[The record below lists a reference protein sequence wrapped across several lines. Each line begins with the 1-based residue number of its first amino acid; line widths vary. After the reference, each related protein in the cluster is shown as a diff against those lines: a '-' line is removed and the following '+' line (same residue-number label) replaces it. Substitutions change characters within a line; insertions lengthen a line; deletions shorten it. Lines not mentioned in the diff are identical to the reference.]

1 MPAARGS
8 TTALFDALPTESPLR
23 AASSAAVVQAAKM
36 PARLQSTDFSRAG
49 TLATVVP
56 AMASGYDPGDETPAQ
71 PVEAGADVE
80 IVDYLQALGRRA
92 LVLVCIPGA
101 TALVAL
107 MFVAMQPLQYQA
119 GATVAAPALIGG
131 VSEHQYRGADATKS
145 FVTTF
150 QAGLRSGPI
159 VDRTSAETGVPA
171 SRVRSGLHATG
182 IGTSSFVKVTYTT
195 PKRKEAK
202 KVVQAAA
209 GETLRFLF
217 SSQVNAAQASVD
229 VAQAQLDQTQGA
241 LVAFSRQTGVANPAN
256 EYETVSG
263 GIADLE
269 ALVARR
275 AAHGDSAGA
284 AQAQADIDAKNARL
298 AQLAQLQSQYSN
310 LVDQRRRAV
319 NELDAAQQ
327 RQRQAASQLDAADP
341 TSVVTLGKVRHV
353 IPVTQAIKATLFGG
367 AIGVLLAVAVVLV
380 LEVMAGVRRPAV
392 ASATTP
398 AGSPGAPLPTA
409 R

>member
-1 MPAARGS
+1 
-8 TTALFDALPTESPLR
+8 
-23 AASSAAVVQAAKM
+23 M

-71 PVEAGADVE
+71 PVETGADVE

-92 LVLVCIPGA
+92 LVLVCLPAA

-150 QAGLRSGPI
+150 QAGLRSAPI

-171 SRVRSGLHATG
+171 SRVRAGLHASG
-182 IGTSSFVKVTYTT
+182 IGTSSFVKVTYST

-209 GETLRFLF
+209 GQTLRFLF
-217 SSQVNAAQASVD
+217 SSQVNAAQAAVD
-229 VAQAQLDQTQGA
+229 VAQTQLDKTQSG
-241 LVAFSRQTGVANPAN
+241 LVAFSQQTGVADPAT
-256 EYETVSG
+256 EYETVSD
-263 GIADLE
+263 GISDLE
-269 ALVARR
+269 TLAARR
-275 AAHGDSAGA
+275 AAHGDSTGA
-284 AQAQADIDAKNARL
+284 AQAQAEVDAKNARL
-298 AQLAQLQSQYSN
+298 AQLAQLESQYST
-310 LVDQRRRAV
+310 LVDHRRRAV
-319 NELDAAQQ
+319 KELDVAEQH
-327 RQRQAASQLDAADP
+327 QRQAASQLAAADP
-341 TSVVTLGKVRHV
+341 ASVVTLGKVRHV
-353 IPVTQAIKATLFGG
+353 IPVSQAIKATLFGG

-380 LEVMAGVRRPAV
+380 LEVAAGVRRPV
-392 ASATTP
+392 AMR
-398 AGSPGAPLPTA
+398 AGSPGAPLPSA